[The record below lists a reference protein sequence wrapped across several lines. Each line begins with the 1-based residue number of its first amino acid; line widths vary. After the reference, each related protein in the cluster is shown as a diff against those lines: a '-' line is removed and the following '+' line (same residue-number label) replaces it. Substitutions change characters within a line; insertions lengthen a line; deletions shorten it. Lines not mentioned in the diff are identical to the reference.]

1 METEESSTF
10 ESGNEPEA
18 EDQPGETGSPE
29 ESGGGGGG
37 DAGGDE
43 GGGESAAV

>member
-29 ESGGGGGG
+29 ESGGGGG

>member
-1 METEESSTF
+1 MESEESSTF

-29 ESGGGGGG
+29 ETGGGG
-37 DAGGDE
+37 DDEGG

>member
-29 ESGGGGGG
+29 ESGGGDGG